1 MPSGVQTLVYVFYFI
16 LCNIYLFFSW
26 FFFFCKTFFFYF
38 KAKRENVW
46 IAPSY
51 THAQINRN
59 WLWKLI
65 SPLSVINPIKILDQI
80 KALENRKRMKPSRKT
95 LVKSFRSSE
104 VSKRATAKWDGE
116 NSTSHN
122 PHYRVQLFIFR
133 CVHAS
138 L

>member
-1 MPSGVQTLVYVFYFI
+1 MQSFGKFSKKMASVLFLFI
-16 LCNIYLFFSW
+16 ILKMMKNITRVLSRLLILH
-26 FFFFCKTFFFYF
+26 KEKPNLALNTQ
-38 KAKRENVW
+38 
-46 IAPSY
+46 Y

-104 VSKRATAKWDGE
+104 VSKRTTAKWDGE